1 MTFSLVGTLI
11 LAAIVIWLLW
21 FRVPSVSKV
30 KGNLIVRLYEE
41 GNIFLKQETGA
52 NFHIRKNDMAVYYC
66 SVVCDFDKEHTVDL
80 VTLALTEFPDLETKF
95 LDLEPFVLGTGR
107 RQLHFFGQEPGQ
119 PILKLGSS

>member
-1 MTFSLVGTLI
+1 MTFSLVGTLL

-30 KGNLIVRLYEE
+30 KGNLIVRLYEG

-52 NFHIRKNDMAVYYC
+52 NFHIKKNEMVVYYC
-66 SVVCDFDKEHTVDL
+66 SVVCDFDKEHDVDQ
-80 VTLALTEFPDLETKF
+80 VTLALSEFPSLETKL
-95 LDLEPFVLGTGR
+95 LDVEPFVLGTGR

-119 PILKLGSS
+119 PILKLSS